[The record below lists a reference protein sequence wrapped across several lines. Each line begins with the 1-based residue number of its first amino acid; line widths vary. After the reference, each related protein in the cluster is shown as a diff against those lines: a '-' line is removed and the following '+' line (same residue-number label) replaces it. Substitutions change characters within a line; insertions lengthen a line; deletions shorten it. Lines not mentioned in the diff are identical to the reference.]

1 MMDYETAQLVFRQA
15 VLEAMDS
22 AAREIFRYAKAAA
35 RNDVGAQDRDLP
47 KIFPF
52 IDAQLDRLIVR
63 YGATWLSPHF
73 PRAPLVSDEHD
84 RIANHSA

>member
-1 MMDYETAQLVFRQA
+1 MDYETAQDVFRQA

-22 AAREIFRYAKAAA
+22 AARDIFRDVKAAA

-47 KIFPF
+47 KIFPT

-63 YGATWLSPHF
+63 YGATWLFPHF
-73 PRAPLVSDEHD
+73 PRAPLVSDEQD
-84 RIANHSA
+84 RIAKQSA